1 MFDKFGEFDGYEELN
16 LAAAGLRAEKDQSS
30 LMGLAEENGI
40 DVEDVRD
47 FWDGTVE
54 ELATPFSAAM
64 GRISIQE
71 KVSKLPEH
79 MKDVLYTMVKVMVQE
94 NIQFRYDVMRKGKR
108 IDGIIDEMRKEA
120 QKTKQG
126 NVGCV
131 CGTDRELQER
141 IRRYFDE

>member
-16 LAAAGLRAEKDQSS
+16 MAAAGMKAEGDQSG
-30 LMGLAEENGI
+30 LMALAEENGI
-40 DVEDVRD
+40 DTGDVRD
-47 FWDGTVE
+47 FWDGEVE

-64 GRISIQE
+64 GRIDIQQKE
-71 KVSKLPEH
+71 SSLPKE
-79 MKDVLYTMVKVMVQE
+79 MKDVLYTMARVMVTQD
-94 NIQFRYDVMRKGKR
+94 ISFRYDIMKKGKR
-108 IDGIIDEMRKEA
+108 LDGIIDEMRKEA

-141 IRRYFDE
+141 IRRYFEA